1 MMHSFTR
8 LINSIMRFNCLTR
21 PGCWTRKTFWQPSLA
36 AVMLIMASLL
46 ALPSAFA
53 AKLTD
58 IKVNNGPTESKVT
71 LSFDGQPVYAFFSL
85 NSPERVVL
93 DVRQSGNLSG
103 LPLEFSG
110 QNLLKR
116 IRSSTPKDEQSTR
129 LVLELTQKVKT
140 RAVTQQ
146 SGNNYTVVITMT
158 AAASAP
164 VRQTQPTLSQNNAP
178 LNQTNTPSPNAG
190 RLTSPATNAESRIT
204 SANTTSVAK
213 NPFNNKPT
221 VVVSSENI
229 TTNTARPIKTA
240 RQTNTASAANS
251 SRVVVAIDAGH
262 GGQDPGAIGQ
272 NGLQEKNVTI
282 AIARR
287 LEALLNSDPMFKP
300 VLTRNGDYFISVMGR
315 SDVARKQGANVL
327 VSVHADAAPNRSAT
341 GASVWVLSNRRAN
354 SEMGNWLEQHEKQ
367 SELLGGAGDVLANTA
382 SDPYL
387 SQAVLD
393 LQFGHSQR
401 VGYDVATKVL
411 NELQRVGDIHKR
423 RPEHASLGVLRS
435 PDIPSLLVETGFISN
450 STEERLLG
458 SSAYQE
464 KIAQAIYKGLRSYF
478 LAHPLQADPKVENR
492 PLIETAAVDS
502 SSQRSSV
509 SQPDPVVSN
518 IANSRGSSAAKP
530 VAAGAVTKN
539 RSQIHKV
546 QRGETL
552 SGIASQYG
560 VSMAVLRQN
569 NTLKNDV
576 VWVGQR
582 LKVPASGTA
591 AAAAPKA
598 VAKAKPSKSQ
608 QVKHQPVK
616 HEVKRGDTLSAIA
629 ARYGVSMSEIERA
642 NKIKSGN
649 VQLGQTLTIPQS

>member
-1 MMHSFTR
+1 MLVIVGLFT
-8 LINSIMRFNCLTR
+8 
-21 PGCWTRKTFWQPSLA
+21 
-36 AVMLIMASLL
+36 
-46 ALPSAFA
+46 LPAAFA

-58 IKVNNGPTESKVT
+58 IKVNNGPTESRVT

-116 IRSSTPKDEQSTR
+116 IRSSTPKDAQSTR
-129 LVLELTQKVKT
+129 LVLELTQKAKT

-146 SGNNYTVVITMT
+146 SGNNYTVVMTMS

-164 VRQTQPTLSQNNAP
+164 VRQTQSVLSQNNTS

-190 RLTSPATNAESRIT
+190 RLTSQASNTNTASRVT
-204 SANTTSVAK
+204 SVNTNSVAK

-221 VVVSSENI
+221 VVVSSESV
-229 TTNTARPIKTA
+229 TTNTSRPIKTSS
-240 RQTNTASAANS
+240 ASNS

-272 NGLQEKNVTI
+272 NGLKEKNVTI

-464 KIAQAIYKGLRSYF
+464 KIAQAIYNGLRSYF

-502 SSQRSSV
+502 SSQRSGV
-509 SQPDPVVSN
+509 SQPEPVVSN
-518 IANSRGSSAAKP
+518 ISSNAQGGRVSATKP

-582 LKVPASGTA
+582 LKIPASGVTV

-608 QVKHQPVK
+608 PVKHQ
-616 HEVKRGDTLSAIA
+616 VKRGDTLSAIA

>member
-1 MMHSFTR
+1 MLVIVGLFT
-8 LINSIMRFNCLTR
+8 
-21 PGCWTRKTFWQPSLA
+21 
-36 AVMLIMASLL
+36 
-46 ALPSAFA
+46 LPAAFA

-58 IKVNNGPTESKVT
+58 IKVNNGPTESRVT

-116 IRSSTPKDEQSTR
+116 IRSSTPKDAQSTR
-129 LVLELTQKVKT
+129 LVLELTQKAKT

-146 SGNNYTVVITMT
+146 SGNNYTVVMTMS

-164 VRQTQPTLSQNNAP
+164 VRQTQSVLSQNNTS

-190 RLTSPATNAESRIT
+190 RLTSQASNTNTASRVT
-204 SANTTSVAK
+204 SVNTHSVAK

-221 VVVSSENI
+221 VVVSSESV
-229 TTNTARPIKTA
+229 TTNTSRPIKTS
-240 RQTNTASAANS
+240 SAANS

-272 NGLQEKNVTI
+272 NGLKEKNVTI

-502 SSQRSSV
+502 SSQRSGV
-509 SQPDPVVSN
+509 SQPEPVVSN
-518 IANSRGSSAAKP
+518 ISSNAQGGRVSAAKP

-582 LKVPASGTA
+582 LKIPASGATV

-608 QVKHQPVK
+608 PVKHQ
-616 HEVKRGDTLSAIA
+616 VKRGDTLSAIA

>member
-1 MMHSFTR
+1 MLVIVGLFT
-8 LINSIMRFNCLTR
+8 
-21 PGCWTRKTFWQPSLA
+21 
-36 AVMLIMASLL
+36 
-46 ALPSAFA
+46 LPAAFA

-58 IKVNNGPTESKVT
+58 IKVNNGPTESRVT

-116 IRSSTPKDEQSTR
+116 IRSSTPKDAQSTR
-129 LVLELTQKVKT
+129 LVLELTQKAKT

-146 SGNNYTVVITMT
+146 SGNNYTVVMTMS

-164 VRQTQPTLSQNNAP
+164 VRQTQSVLSQNNTS

-190 RLTSPATNAESRIT
+190 RLTSQASNTNTASRVT
-204 SANTTSVAK
+204 SVNTNSVAK

-221 VVVSSENI
+221 VVVSSESV
-229 TTNTARPIKTA
+229 TTNTSRPIKTS
-240 RQTNTASAANS
+240 SAANS

-272 NGLQEKNVTI
+272 NGLKEKNVTI

-502 SSQRSSV
+502 SSQRSGV
-509 SQPDPVVSN
+509 SQPEPVVSN
-518 IANSRGSSAAKP
+518 ISSNAQGGRVSATKP

-582 LKVPASGTA
+582 LKIPASGATV

-608 QVKHQPVK
+608 PVKHQ
-616 HEVKRGDTLSAIA
+616 VKRGDTLSAIA

>member
-1 MMHSFTR
+1 MTHSLT
-8 LINSIMRFNCLTR
+8 LLNCLTR
-21 PGCWTRKTFWQPSLA
+21 INGLTQKTRWRRSFT
-36 AVMLIMASLL
+36 AVMLVIVGLFT
-46 ALPSAFA
+46 LPAAFA

-58 IKVNNGPTESKVT
+58 IKVNNGPTESRVT

-116 IRSSTPKDEQSTR
+116 IRSSTPKDAQSTR
-129 LVLELTQKVKT
+129 LVLELTQKAKT

-146 SGNNYTVVITMT
+146 SGNNYTVVMTMS

-164 VRQTQPTLSQNNAP
+164 VRQTQSVLSQNNTS

-190 RLTSPATNAESRIT
+190 RLTSQASNTSTASRVTSVNTN
-204 SANTTSVAK
+204 SVAK

-221 VVVSSENI
+221 VVVSSESV
-229 TTNTARPIKTA
+229 TTNTSRPIKTS
-240 RQTNTASAANS
+240 SAANS

-272 NGLQEKNVTI
+272 NGLKEKNVTI

-502 SSQRSSV
+502 SSQRSGV
-509 SQPDPVVSN
+509 SQPEPVVSN
-518 IANSRGSSAAKP
+518 ISSNAQGGRVSATKP

-582 LKVPASGTA
+582 LKIPASGVTV

-608 QVKHQPVK
+608 PVKHQ
-616 HEVKRGDTLSAIA
+616 VKRGDTLSAIA

>member
-1 MMHSFTR
+1 MLVIVGLFT
-8 LINSIMRFNCLTR
+8 
-21 PGCWTRKTFWQPSLA
+21 
-36 AVMLIMASLL
+36 
-46 ALPSAFA
+46 LPSAFA

-58 IKVNNGPTESKVT
+58 IKVNNGPTESRVT
-71 LSFDGQPVYAFFSL
+71 LSFDGQPIYAFFSL

-116 IRSSTPKDEQSTR
+116 IRSSTPKDAQSTR

-146 SGNNYTVVITMT
+146 SGNNYTVVITMS

-164 VRQTQPTLSQNNAP
+164 VRQTQPVLSQNNTP

-190 RLTSPATNAESRIT
+190 RLTSQASNTNTASRV
-204 SANTTSVAK
+204 SSVNTNSVAK

-221 VVVSSENI
+221 VVVSSESV
-229 TTNTARPIKTA
+229 TTNTSRPIKTS
-240 RQTNTASAANS
+240 SAANS

-272 NGLQEKNVTI
+272 NGLKEKNVTI

-287 LEALLNSDPMFKP
+287 LETLLNSDPMFKP

-502 SSQRSSV
+502 SSQRSGV
-509 SQPDPVVSN
+509 SQPEPVVST
-518 IANSRGSSAAKP
+518 AQSGRVSATKP
-530 VAAGAVTKN
+530 AAAGAVTKN
-539 RSQIHKV
+539 KSQIHKV

-582 LKVPASGTA
+582 LKVPASGATVA
-591 AAAAPKA
+591 ATAPKA

-608 QVKHQPVK
+608 PVKHQ
-616 HEVKRGDTLSAIA
+616 VKRGDTLSAIA

>member
-1 MMHSFTR
+1 MLVIVGLFT
-8 LINSIMRFNCLTR
+8 
-21 PGCWTRKTFWQPSLA
+21 
-36 AVMLIMASLL
+36 
-46 ALPSAFA
+46 LPAAFA

-58 IKVNNGPTESKVT
+58 IKVNNGPTESRVT

-116 IRSSTPKDEQSTR
+116 IRSSTPKDAQSTR
-129 LVLELTQKVKT
+129 LVLELTQKAKT

-146 SGNNYTVVITMT
+146 SGNNYTVVMTMS

-164 VRQTQPTLSQNNAP
+164 VRQTQSVLSQNNAP

-190 RLTSPATNAESRIT
+190 RLTSQASNTNTASRVT
-204 SANTTSVAK
+204 SVNPHSVAK

-221 VVVSSENI
+221 VVVSSESV
-229 TTNTARPIKTA
+229 TTNTSRPIKTS
-240 RQTNTASAANS
+240 SAANS

-272 NGLQEKNVTI
+272 NGLKEKNVTI

-502 SSQRSSV
+502 SSQRSGV
-509 SQPDPVVSN
+509 SQPEPVVSN
-518 IANSRGSSAAKP
+518 ISSNAQGGRVSATLP

-582 LKVPASGTA
+582 LKIPASGATV

-608 QVKHQPVK
+608 PVKHQ
-616 HEVKRGDTLSAIA
+616 VKRGDTLSAIA

>member
-1 MMHSFTR
+1 MTHSLT
-8 LINSIMRFNCLTR
+8 LLNCLTR
-21 PGCWTRKTFWQPSLA
+21 INGLTQKTRWRRSFT
-36 AVMLIMASLL
+36 AVMLVIVGLFT
-46 ALPSAFA
+46 LPAAFA

-58 IKVNNGPTESKVT
+58 IKVNNGPTESRVT

-116 IRSSTPKDEQSTR
+116 IRSSTPKDAQSTR
-129 LVLELTQKVKT
+129 LVLELTQKAKT

-146 SGNNYTVVITMT
+146 SGNNYTVVMTMS

-164 VRQTQPTLSQNNAP
+164 VRQTQPTLSQNQNNVSQNNAP

-190 RLTSPATNAESRIT
+190 RLTSQASNTNTASRVT
-204 SANTTSVAK
+204 SVNTNSVAK

-221 VVVSSENI
+221 VVVSSESV
-229 TTNTARPIKTA
+229 TTNTSRPIKTS
-240 RQTNTASAANS
+240 SAANS

-272 NGLQEKNVTI
+272 NGLKEKNVTI

-502 SSQRSSV
+502 SSQRSGV
-509 SQPDPVVSN
+509 SQPEPVVSN
-518 IANSRGSSAAKP
+518 ISSNAQGGRVSATKP

-582 LKVPASGTA
+582 LKIPASGVTV

-608 QVKHQPVK
+608 PVKHQ
-616 HEVKRGDTLSAIA
+616 VKRGDTLSAIA

>member
-1 MMHSFTR
+1 MTHSLT
-8 LINSIMRFNCLTR
+8 LLNCLTR
-21 PGCWTRKTFWQPSLA
+21 INGLTQKTRWRRSFT
-36 AVMLIMASLL
+36 AVMLVIVGLFT
-46 ALPSAFA
+46 LPSAFA

-58 IKVNNGPTESKVT
+58 IKVNNGPTESRVT

-116 IRSSTPKDEQSTR
+116 IRSSTPKDAQSTR
-129 LVLELTQKVKT
+129 LVLELTQKAKT

-146 SGNNYTVVITMT
+146 SGNNYTVVMTMS
-158 AAASAP
+158 AVASAP
-164 VRQTQPTLSQNNAP
+164 VRQTQSVLSQNNAP

-190 RLTSPATNAESRIT
+190 RLTSQASNTNTASWVT
-204 SANTTSVAK
+204 SVNTNSVAK

-221 VVVSSENI
+221 VVVSSESV
-229 TTNTARPIKTA
+229 TTNTSRPIKTSS
-240 RQTNTASAANS
+240 ASNS

-272 NGLQEKNVTI
+272 NGLKEKNVTI

-502 SSQRSSV
+502 SSQRSGV
-509 SQPDPVVSN
+509 SQPEPVVSN
-518 IANSRGSSAAKP
+518 ISSNAQGGRVSATKP

-582 LKVPASGTA
+582 LKIPASGVTV

-608 QVKHQPVK
+608 PVKHQ
-616 HEVKRGDTLSAIA
+616 VKRGDTLSAIA

>member
-1 MMHSFTR
+1 MTHSLT
-8 LINSIMRFNCLTR
+8 LLNCLTR
-21 PGCWTRKTFWQPSLA
+21 INGLTQKTRWRRSFT
-36 AVMLIMASLL
+36 AVMLVIVGLFT
-46 ALPSAFA
+46 LPAAFA

-58 IKVNNGPTESKVT
+58 IKVNNGPTESRVT

-116 IRSSTPKDEQSTR
+116 IRSSTPKDAQSTR
-129 LVLELTQKVKT
+129 LVLELTQKAKT

-146 SGNNYTVVITMT
+146 SGNNYTVVMTMS

-164 VRQTQPTLSQNNAP
+164 VRQTQSVLSQNNAP

-190 RLTSPATNAESRIT
+190 RLTSQASNTNTASRVT
-204 SANTTSVAK
+204 SVNTNSVAK

-221 VVVSSENI
+221 VVVSSESV
-229 TTNTARPIKTA
+229 TTNTSRPIKTS
-240 RQTNTASAANS
+240 SAANS

-272 NGLQEKNVTI
+272 NGLKEKNVTI

-502 SSQRSSV
+502 SSQRSGV
-509 SQPDPVVSN
+509 SQPEPVVSN
-518 IANSRGSSAAKP
+518 ISSNAQGGRVSAAKP

-582 LKVPASGTA
+582 LKIPASGATV

-598 VAKAKPSKSQ
+598 VAKAKSSKS
-608 QVKHQPVK
+608 QPVK
-616 HEVKRGDTLSAIA
+616 HQVKRGDTLSAIA

>member
-1 MMHSFTR
+1 
-8 LINSIMRFNCLTR
+8 
-21 PGCWTRKTFWQPSLA
+21 
-36 AVMLIMASLL
+36 MLIMVSLF

-190 RLTSPATNAESRIT
+190 RLTAPATNANAESRIT

-221 VVVSSENI
+221 VVVSSEDI

-272 NGLQEKNVTI
+272 NGLQEKSVTI

-327 VSVHADAAPNRSAT
+327 VSIHADAAPNRSAT

-509 SQPDPVVSN
+509 SQPEPVVNN
-518 IANSRGSSAAKP
+518 IASSGRSSAAKP
-530 VAAGAVTKN
+530 AATGK
-539 RSQIHKV
+539 SQIHKV

-560 VSMAVLRQN
+560 VSMALLRQN

-591 AAAAPKA
+591 AAAAPRA

-608 QVKHQPVK
+608 PVKHQ
-616 HEVKRGDTLSAIA
+616 VKRGDTLSAIA

>member
-1 MMHSFTR
+1 MLVIVGLFT
-8 LINSIMRFNCLTR
+8 
-21 PGCWTRKTFWQPSLA
+21 
-36 AVMLIMASLL
+36 
-46 ALPSAFA
+46 LPAAFA

-58 IKVNNGPTESKVT
+58 IKVNNGPTESRVT

-116 IRSSTPKDEQSTR
+116 IRSSTPKDAQSTR
-129 LVLELTQKVKT
+129 LVLELTQKAKT

-146 SGNNYTVVITMT
+146 SGNNYTVVMTMS

-164 VRQTQPTLSQNNAP
+164 VRQTQSVLSQNNTS

-190 RLTSPATNAESRIT
+190 RLTSQASNTNTASRVT
-204 SANTTSVAK
+204 SVNTNSVAK

-221 VVVSSENI
+221 VVVSSESV
-229 TTNTARPIKTA
+229 TTNTSRPIKTSS
-240 RQTNTASAANS
+240 ASNS

-272 NGLQEKNVTI
+272 NGLKEKNVTI

-287 LEALLNSDPMFKP
+287 LEALLNSDPMFKS

-502 SSQRSSV
+502 SSQRSGV
-509 SQPDPVVSN
+509 SQPEPVVSN
-518 IANSRGSSAAKP
+518 ISSNAQGGRVSATKP

-582 LKVPASGTA
+582 LKIPASGVTV

-608 QVKHQPVK
+608 PVKHQ
-616 HEVKRGDTLSAIA
+616 VKRGDTLSAIA

>member
-1 MMHSFTR
+1 MLVIVGLFT
-8 LINSIMRFNCLTR
+8 
-21 PGCWTRKTFWQPSLA
+21 
-36 AVMLIMASLL
+36 
-46 ALPSAFA
+46 LPAAFA

-58 IKVNNGPTESKVT
+58 IKVNNGPTESRVT

-85 NSPERVVL
+85 NLPERVVL

-116 IRSSTPKDEQSTR
+116 IRSSTPKDAQSTR
-129 LVLELTQKVKT
+129 LVLELTQKAKT

-146 SGNNYTVVITMT
+146 SGNNYTVVMTMS
-158 AAASAP
+158 AAASAS
-164 VRQTQPTLSQNNAP
+164 VRQTQSVLSQNNTS

-190 RLTSPATNAESRIT
+190 RLTSQASNTNTASRVT
-204 SANTTSVAK
+204 SVNTNSVAK

-221 VVVSSENI
+221 VVVSSESV
-229 TTNTARPIKTA
+229 TTNTSRPIKTS
-240 RQTNTASAANS
+240 SAANS

-272 NGLQEKNVTI
+272 NGLKEKNVTI

-502 SSQRSSV
+502 SSQRSGV
-509 SQPDPVVSN
+509 SQPEPVVSN
-518 IANSRGSSAAKP
+518 ISSNAQGGRVSAAKP

-582 LKVPASGTA
+582 LKIPASGATV

-608 QVKHQPVK
+608 PVKHQ
-616 HEVKRGDTLSAIA
+616 VKRGDTLSAIA

>member
-1 MMHSFTR
+1 MTHSLT
-8 LINSIMRFNCLTR
+8 LPHCLTQKMR
-21 PGCWTRKTFWQPSLA
+21 WIRTLTMAMLVLVSLFT
-36 AVMLIMASLL
+36 
-46 ALPSAFA
+46 LPCAFA
-53 AKLTD
+53 MKLTD
-58 IKVNNGPTESKVT
+58 IKVNNGPTESRVT
-71 LSFDGQPVYAFFSL
+71 LSFDGQPIYAFFSL

-164 VRQTQPTLSQNNAP
+164 VRQVQSTPSPNNTRLSQNNTP
-178 LNQTNTPSPNAG
+178 LSQTNTPSPNAG
-190 RLTSPATNAESRIT
+190 RLTSQAASANTESRVT

-213 NPFNNKPT
+213 NPFTNKPT
-221 VVVSSENI
+221 VVVSSERV
-229 TTNTARPIKTA
+229 TTNTSRPIKTA
-240 RQTNTASAANS
+240 SGANS

-287 LEALLNSDPMFKP
+287 LEALLNSDAMFKP

-327 VSVHADAAPNRSAT
+327 VSIHADAAPNRSAT

-464 KIAQAIYKGLRSYF
+464 KIANAIYKGLRSYF

-502 SSQRSSV
+502 SSRRSGV
-509 SQPDPVVSN
+509 NQPEPVVSS
-518 IANSRGSSAAKP
+518 AQSGRSAAAKP
-530 VAAGAVTKN
+530 AAAGK
-539 RSQIHKV
+539 SQIHKV

-582 LKVPASGTA
+582 LKVPASGRATA
-591 AAAAPKA
+591 VSAAKT
-598 VAKAKPSKSQ
+598 VAKAKP
-608 QVKHQPVK
+608 VKHQ
-616 HEVKRGDTLSAIA
+616 VKRGDTLSAIA
-629 ARYGVSMSEIERA
+629 ARYGVSMSEIERV

>member
-1 MMHSFTR
+1 MTHSLT
-8 LINSIMRFNCLTR
+8 LLNCLTR
-21 PGCWTRKTFWQPSLA
+21 INGLTQKTRWRRSFT
-36 AVMLIMASLL
+36 AVMLVIVGLFT
-46 ALPSAFA
+46 LPAAFA

-58 IKVNNGPTESKVT
+58 IKVNNGPTESRVT

-116 IRSSTPKDEQSTR
+116 IRSSTPKDAQSTR
-129 LVLELTQKVKT
+129 LVLELTQKAKT

-146 SGNNYTVVITMT
+146 SGNNYTVVMTMS

-164 VRQTQPTLSQNNAP
+164 VRQTQSVLSQNNTS

-190 RLTSPATNAESRIT
+190 RLTSQASNTNTASRVT
-204 SANTTSVAK
+204 SVNTNSVAK

-221 VVVSSENI
+221 VVVSSESV
-229 TTNTARPIKTA
+229 TTNTSRPIKTSS
-240 RQTNTASAANS
+240 ASNS

-272 NGLQEKNVTI
+272 NGLKEKNVTI

-502 SSQRSSV
+502 SSQRSGV
-509 SQPDPVVSN
+509 SQPEPVVSN
-518 IANSRGSSAAKP
+518 ISSNAQSGRVSAVKP
-530 VAAGAVTKN
+530 VATGK
-539 RSQIHKV
+539 SQIHKV

-582 LKVPASGTA
+582 LKIPASGATV

-608 QVKHQPVK
+608 PIKRQPVK
-616 HEVKRGDTLSAIA
+616 HQVKRGDTLSAIA